1 MPVGRSSPLLLR
13 DQEDTGPL
21 AATLEPSTSR
31 HSFTS
36 FPPEIRNEVYR
47 YLLSLE
53 PHTSIIYTNRLIAQ
67 EATAILYSENTITA
81 PIKYK
86 NNLFRME
93 EPSNNNEEKHLIA
106 QGNRDTRSKS
116 DILSNITK
124 HTGLLYPHTLLRV
137 RHLKLDVEFSCCSR
151 QGEFQQWNFH
161 SEWVA
166 TALKKTIKL
175 LSQGG
180 ILEELILEVHIS
192 TIAGGEVPGSDAV
205 NITLEPFRDMK
216 NMKDVKIVGPDR
228 CLDMLFVAKLIWDMM
243 GSCDGGD

>member
-13 DQEDTGPL
+13 DQEDTGLL
-21 AATLEPSTSR
+21 AATIEPSTSR

-53 PHTSIIYTNRLIAQ
+53 LHTSIIYTNRLISQ

-81 PIKYK
+81 PINYK
-86 NNLFRME
+86 NNLFRVE

-106 QGNRDTRSKS
+106 QGNRDTRIKS
-116 DILSNITK
+116 DILRNITK
-124 HTGLLYPHTLLRV
+124 HTGLLYPHILLRV

-161 SEWVA
+161 PERVA
-166 TALKKTIKL
+166 AALKKTIKL

-180 ILEELILEVHIS
+180 IMEELLVEVSHFHDC
-192 TIAGGEVPGSDAV
+192 GWRGPG
-205 NITLEPFRDMK
+205 F
-216 NMKDVKIVGPDR
+216 
-228 CLDMLFVAKLIWDMM
+228 
-243 GSCDGGD
+243 